1 MTLVKEVTFT
11 ACENAAMPGP
21 VFKRIDVRKLIA
33 AGKEPFPLI
42 RRAADALGEDEGLEI
57 IAPFIPSPLVELMT
71 SEGFEKSMEHAPDGS
86 WITRFWRE

>member
-1 MTLVKEVTFT
+1 MTPVKESPPPV
-11 ACENAAMPGP
+11 CECAAMPGP
-21 VFKRIDVRKLIA
+21 AFKRIDVRKLIA

-42 RRAADALGEDEGLEI
+42 RRVADALGEDEGLEI

-71 SEGFEKSMEHAPDGS
+71 SEGFEKSIEHAPDGS